1 MTNKTTIIIGVDEA
15 GRGPLAGPVTVAAVI
30 LKKPAAGLNDSKK
43 LSEKKRFELEP
54 QIIENAQAYAVVHV
68 SVETIEEINI
78 LQASLLGMKQAVEKI
93 KQPFDEILVDGNKC
107 PEFSLE
113 SAQTARA
120 IIGGDGKIAEISA
133 ASILAKNARD
143 RLMHELHD
151 EFPQY
156 GFAQH
161 KGYGTKYH
169 LQQLQ
174 IHGPCVHHR
183 KTYAP
188 IQKLLQMDLFK

>member
-1 MTNKTTIIIGVDEA
+1 MSVIVGVDEA
-15 GRGPLAGPVTVAAVI
+15 GRGPLAGPVTVAAVV
-30 LKKPAAGLNDSKK
+30 LKKRCAELDDSKK
-43 LSEKKRFELEP
+43 LSEAKRTKLEP
-54 QIIENAQAYAVVHV
+54 WIIENALSYSVVHI
-68 SVETIEEINI
+68 SVEDIEDMNI
-78 LQASLLGMKQAVEKI
+78 LQASLYGMQKAVSRLDCD
-93 KQPFDEILVDGNKC
+93 FDEILVDGNKC
-107 PEFSLE
+107 PEFSQP
-113 SAQTARA
+113 AQA

-143 RLMHELHD
+143 RLMMSLD
-151 EFPQY
+151 EQFPQY

-174 IHGPCVHHR
+174 KYGPCVHHR

-188 IQKLLQMDLFK
+188 IQKLLQMELFNS

>member
-1 MTNKTTIIIGVDEA
+1 MTIIVGVDEA

-30 LKKPAAGLNDSKK
+30 LKKVVEGLDDSKK
-43 LSEKKRFELEP
+43 LSETKRKKLEP
-54 QIIENAQAYAVVHV
+54 IILENVLAYSVVHI
-68 SVETIEEINI
+68 SVEKIEEINI
-78 LQASLLGMKQAVEKI
+78 LQASLLGMQQAVNNLKHDYD
-93 KQPFDEILVDGNKC
+93 KILVDGNKC
-107 PEFSLE
+107 PQFSKP
-113 SAQTARA
+113 AKA

-143 RLMHELHD
+143 RLMLELH
-151 EFPQY
+151 EKYPQY
-156 GFAQH
+156 GFDRH

-174 IHGPCVHHR
+174 KYGPCQYHR

-188 IQKLLQMDLFK
+188 IQKLLQMELFNT

>member
-1 MTNKTTIIIGVDEA
+1 MPVIVGVDEA

-30 LKKPAAGLNDSKK
+30 LKKPVDGLNDSKK

-54 QIIENAQAYAVVHV
+54 QIIKNALAYSVVHV
-68 SVETIEEINI
+68 SVEKIEQINI
-78 LQASLLGMKQAVEKI
+78 LQASLLGMQLAVAKI
-93 KQPFDEILVDGNKC
+93 EQEHVHEYDEVWVDGNKS
-107 PEFSLE
+107 PQF
-113 SAQTARA
+113 TKPARA

-143 RLMHELHD
+143 RLMLTLHE

-156 GFAQH
+156 GFDKH
-161 KGYGTKYH
+161 KGYGTQYH

-174 IHGPCVHHR
+174 KYGPCKHHR
-183 KTYAP
+183 NSYAP
-188 IQKLLQMDLFK
+188 IRKLLQGELF

>member
-1 MTNKTTIIIGVDEA
+1 MSIIVGVDEA

-30 LKKPAAGLNDSKK
+30 LKKHLAGLDDSKK
-43 LSEKKRFELEP
+43 LSEAKRKKLEP
-54 QIIENAQAYAVVHV
+54 IILENALAYSVVHI
-68 SVETIEEINI
+68 SVEQIEEINI
-78 LQASLLGMKQAVEKI
+78 LQASLLGMQQAVDNLGHD
-93 KQPFDEILVDGNKC
+93 FDEILVDGNKC
-107 PEFSLE
+107 PQFSKP
-113 SAQTARA
+113 AKA

-143 RLMHELHD
+143 RLMLDLHEK
-151 EFPQY
+151 FPQY

-174 IHGPCVHHR
+174 KYGPCQHHR

-188 IQKLLQMDLFK
+188 IRKLLQMELFN